1 MVTQQQNPQDQE
13 SDLFAVSNKPQ
24 QITADE
30 LAAVDAAQEDVDRY
44 YRDNPD
50 AEQIDVRLN
59 NDLRRRAAGS
69 APPASPEDACD

>member
-1 MVTQQQNPQDQE
+1 MTQQQNPQDQG
-13 SDLFAVSNKPQ
+13 SDLFAVHNTPQ

-30 LAAVDAAQEDVDRY
+30 LAAVDAAQEAVDRF

-59 NDLRRRAAGS
+59 NELRRRTAGG
-69 APPASPEDACD
+69 APHASPEDACG

>member
-1 MVTQQQNPQDQE
+1 MTQRQNPQNQG
-13 SDLFAVSNKPQ
+13 SDLFAVSNKPK

-30 LAAVDAAQEDVDRY
+30 LAAVDAAQEAVDRF

-59 NDLRRRAAGS
+59 NDLRCGTAGG
-69 APPASPEDACD
+69 APRSTTRDACG